1 MFEFEMLV
9 DSSDSI
15 VLILPDVKL
24 MNSANVACF
33 NILDAK
39 KIHLQPVK
47 HWEYIIFIVFYSSFY
62 VMQALL
68 DYERYKMHGIF
79 PSSNA
84 SQPVPGEV
92 QNCASQPS
100 ASQV

>member
-47 HWEYIIFIVFYSSFY
+47 H
-62 VMQALL
+62 
-68 DYERYKMHGIF
+68 
-79 PSSNA
+79 
-84 SQPVPGEV
+84 
-92 QNCASQPS
+92 
-100 ASQV
+100 